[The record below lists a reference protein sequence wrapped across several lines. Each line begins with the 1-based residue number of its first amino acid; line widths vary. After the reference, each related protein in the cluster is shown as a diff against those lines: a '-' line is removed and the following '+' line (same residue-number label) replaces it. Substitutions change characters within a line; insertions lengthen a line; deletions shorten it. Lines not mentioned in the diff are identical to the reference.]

1 LCSESTP
8 EDWLRTIE
16 ECASKPSTIL
26 ITGSHSSGKNCFARR
41 LLNRYLTGI
50 GKAAKPVPSIC
61 FLDLDP
67 ESPEYTPHGQIS
79 LAMIRELTLGPSF
92 TRPANLS
99 KQEESPRNETI
110 RAHAI
115 PSNLANYQEYYQA
128 CIDDLFLTYK
138 NLYSRDSSLP
148 LLINTPGF
156 LYTTN
161 FNILEQLLAR
171 SKPHR
176 IVHLGDTRNVDADT
190 AAKLHVLKT
199 ISTQQRSTVHEITA
213 QVPLLAPLR
222 SKADLKAM
230 HMQSYF
236 HFTGTPQAPTWSTKT
251 LSHLAPWEFSYQET
265 KERTQDLVGFLSYAE
280 PIKPSSLIHSLN
292 GSLVQIIQTSS
303 ARIPTPYTAL
313 PRTAKLQIPYFAEST
328 TTGMVDALDPRTSKL
343 VCTALIRGFDPER
356 RVVQVLV
363 PKVCE
368 DLLRELVPERTVF
381 VAGCCEAPEWAYMED
396 AYAAQN
402 AAEGA
407 RAGADSGE
415 LPLWVEK
422 ESVMDD
428 MGYLNTLRRVR
439 KFQT

>member
-1 LCSESTP
+1 LFSESTP

-16 ECASKPSTIL
+16 ECASKPSTVL
-26 ITGSHSSGKNCFARR
+26 ITGSHSSGKNCFSRR

-50 GKAAKPVPSIC
+50 GKAVKPVPSIC

-79 LAMIRELTLGPSF
+79 LSMIRELTLSPSF
-92 TRPANLS
+92 TRPASLPRP
-99 KQEESPRNETI
+99 EESLKNETI

-115 PSNLANYQEYYQA
+115 PLNVSNYQEYYQA
-128 CIDDLFLTYK
+128 CVDDLFLTYK

-156 LYTTN
+156 LYTTD
-161 FNILEQLLAR
+161 FNVLEQLLAR
-171 SKPHR
+171 SKPQH
-176 IVHLGDTRNVDADT
+176 IVHLGDTRNIDTDA
-190 AAKLHVLKT
+190 AIKLQVLKT

-213 QVPLLAPLR
+213 QVPLLSPLR
-222 SKADLKAM
+222 PKADLKAM

-236 HFTGTPQAPTWSTKT
+236 HFTGTSQAHTWSNKT

-265 KERTQDLVGFLSYAE
+265 KERAQDLVGFLSYNE
-280 PIKPSSLIHSLN
+280 PVKPSSLIHSLN

-313 PRTAKLQIPYFAEST
+313 QRTAKLQLPYFAESKS
-328 TTGMVDALDPRTSKL
+328 TGMVDALDPRTTKL
-343 VCTALIRGFDPER
+343 VCTALIRGFDPQR
-356 RVVQVLV
+356 KVVQVLV
-363 PKVCE
+363 SKVCE
-368 DLLRELVPERTVF
+368 DLLHGLVPERTVF
-381 VAGCCEAPEWAYMED
+381 VAGCCETPEWAYMED

-402 AAEGA
+402 ATEGA
-407 RAGADSGE
+407 KDGAE
-415 LPLWVEK
+415 KLPLWVEK